1 MSTLPVLRSRRE
13 TLTHLE
19 CDDGSR
25 SEAAGPQEQD
35 VRTLRSA
42 KDTQL
47 HALLDQ
53 SLAADNSSLHSPE
66 HSFKSGDKVL
76 NYGCVSRE
84 FIRVDVQG
92 RTVNTEF
99 YFSVLTGVGF
109 TTFAERR
116 SSCLYYKTQNL
127 LISLCVG
134 RQVKFKWTGWWE
146 DGWQ

>member
-66 HSFKSGDKVL
+66 HSFKSADKVL
-76 NYGCVSRE
+76 LNNGCVSRE
-84 FIRVDVQG
+84 FIRVGQLIQ
-92 RTVNTEF
+92 
-99 YFSVLTGVGF
+99 SI
-109 TTFAERR
+109 
-116 SSCLYYKTQNL
+116 
-127 LISLCVG
+127 ISLY
-134 RQVKFKWTGWWE
+134 
-146 DGWQ
+146 